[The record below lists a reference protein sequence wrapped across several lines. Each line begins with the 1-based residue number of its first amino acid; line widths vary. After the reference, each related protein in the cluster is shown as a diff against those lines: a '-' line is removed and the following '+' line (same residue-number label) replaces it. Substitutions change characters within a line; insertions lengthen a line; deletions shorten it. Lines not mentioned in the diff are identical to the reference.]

1 MDIMSEFERRRGATP
16 ASNKPLPDTRDVLL
30 LAFANKLHANYLIPV
45 LPAFKAIFG
54 QSIWLCVNEATARR
68 KQREEGI
75 LAFTGSELLDVVEMS
90 AKNMK
95 EAAGV
100 VATKRTFGGTIAKES
115 SA

>member
-1 MDIMSEFERRRGATP
+1 MDIMNEFERRRGTAP
-16 ASNKPLPDTRDVLL
+16 VSNKLPNTRDVLL

-75 LAFTGSELLDVVEMS
+75 LAFTGLELLDVVEMS

-100 VATKRTFGGTIAKES
+100 VATKRTFGGTIAKEN